1 VTHLDGMIQEDEMLD
16 RRADELLERCVFYRG
31 A

>member
-1 VTHLDGMIQEDEMLD
+1 MIQEDEMLD